1 MVSYLR
7 KGVLGIFFIF
17 TASTLANFAGYMTR
31 LLLAR
36 NLTPTEVGLFYS
48 IYTIITLLLLLT
60 TFGLHTSTVKHIA
73 EFRANNQHSKLAWV
87 FKSISAYRMVSV
99 FFLAGILYFS
109 ANFLARIYFKNALA
123 APVLEVFSFTIVF
136 IVIIAIFSSLFHG
149 LQNMLRLALITFSEK
164 FFFLISFI
172 ILMLVST
179 HKNVLLAAYALLFG
193 SIITSLFFLPLI
205 LKYGKLWQK
214 SLGKSLHK
222 KELLQKI
229 TSFGFAAFLISL
241 GNMIIGYLDTIV
253 LTYFRP
259 LSEVGIYNVVLPT
272 VIIIGFLS
280 RSISQ
285 VFFPMVSEF
294 KAKNLYEELN
304 QGISLLHNYSLL
316 IVIPLAVTMFVFPEF
331 IISLLFGQEYL
342 GGALAMRIL
351 SIGVI
356 FFTIGTID
364 QSIISGIGKPRTV
377 TKIVLIASIFNIVA
391 NVMLIPVWGMNAA
404 ALTTTISYFLIMGLT
419 LSSLNK
425 NLKFKIGAS
434 KWAKFFLLAVILIAF
449 MQLIKVL
456 IANPYLSFFTSLV
469 LGSFLYL
476 ILAIALKIFNLKEF
490 KSIIQNILNKKEV
503 L

>member
-1 MVSYLR
+1 MGSYLR

-17 TASTLANFAGYMTR
+17 IASTLANFAGYITR

-60 TFGLHTSTVKHIA
+60 TFGLHTSIVKHLA
-73 EFRANNQHSKLAWV
+73 EFRANNQHSKLAWA
-87 FKSISAYRMVSV
+87 FKSISVYRIVSS

-109 ANFLARIYFKNALA
+109 ADLLARIYFKNALA
-123 APVLEVFSFTIVF
+123 APVLKVFSFTIIF
-136 IVIIAIFSSLFHG
+136 IVIIAIFSSLFNG

-193 SIITSLFFLPLI
+193 SIVTSLVFFPLI
-205 LKYGKLWQK
+205 LKYGRLWQK
-214 SLGKSLHK
+214 SLDQSLHK

-241 GNMIIGYLDTIV
+241 GNLIIGYLDTII

-259 LSEVGIYNVVLPT
+259 LSEVGIYNIVLPT
-272 VIIIGFLS
+272 VLIVGFLG

-294 KAKNLYEELN
+294 KAKKLYHQLN
-304 QGISLLHNYSLL
+304 QGLSLLHNYSLL
-316 IVIPLAVTMFVFPEF
+316 IIIPLAVIMFVFPEF

-342 GGALAMRIL
+342 GGTLAMKIL

-356 FFTIGTID
+356 FFIIGTID
-364 QSIISGIGKPRTV
+364 QSVISGIGKPRTV
-377 TKIVLIASIFNIVA
+377 TKILFIASIFNIVA
-391 NVMLIPVWGMNAA
+391 NVILIPVWGMNAA
-404 ALTTTISYFLIMGLT
+404 ALTTTISYFLIMGLS
-419 LSSLNK
+419 LNSLNK
-425 NLKFKIGAS
+425 NLQFKIGIS
-434 KWAKFFLLAVILIAF
+434 KWVKFFLLALILTVF
-449 MQLIKVL
+449 MQLIKML
-456 IANPYLSFFTSLV
+456 IENPYLSFFTSLV
-469 LGSFLYL
+469 LGAFFYL
-476 ILAIALKIFNLKEF
+476 ILAMTLKVFNLKEF
-490 KSIIQNILNKKEV
+490 KLIMRNIMNKKEKH
-503 L
+503 